1 MFKNYFSQAN
11 SYFRI
16 SLVLMGLFLVWSCE
30 DDEVDIGDPPI
41 EGAITYQLAEQNNSD
56 INGFIKFY
64 EVDGAVEAQIQ
75 LASTESG
82 STYPAHL
89 YSNSIAEGGDVEI
102 TFEPVDGNTG
112 GSITTLTNISLE
124 DIENYDGH
132 VNVLMSESDNTIIA
146 QADIGGNELTANSQA
161 YDLTSMSTD
170 SISGTLLLQ
179 ERQNGFTK
187 ATITL
192 ENTSEGNSHPAHIH
206 QNTAAEGGPIAI
218 SFNPVDGGTGMSVT
232 NIRSFDNGDAITYEQ
247 LLDYD
252 GYVNVHQSAD
262 NLGTIL
268 SQGDIGQN
276 DLTGNAL
283 TYNLD
288 ERAVEGISGTITF
301 EERVNEEILATIM
314 LEGTPEGGSHP
325 AHIHEN
331 SYVEGGGIVLTFNPV
346 NGNTGMSK
354 TNITSFDDGGEIS
367 IAILEDY
374 DGYVNVHLSAAELG
388 TIVAQGD
395 IGANELTGE
404 SVTYN
409 LDERAVEGISGT
421 ATLYERQSGNAL
433 MVVDLEGTPDEGSH
447 PSHIHANTAA
457 EGGPIAISLTPIN
470 GTTGMSMTTIRQ
482 FDDGT
487 PVTYGELLDYDG
499 YINVHLSASA
509 LGTIVA
515 QGDMGQNALTGNS
528 TVYTLS
534 EVNGSGVSG
543 TATFYERNNGYT
555 LVEIM
560 VDGTPALG
568 IHPAHI
574 HFNSAEEGGGIAI
587 DLNNV
592 DGDTGISRTSI
603 VAQNNN
609 KDITYEQLLEFDGY
623 INIHL
628 SPLDLATLV
637 AQGNIGSNVTAE
649 E

>member
-1 MFKNYFSQAN
+1 
-11 SYFRI
+11 
-16 SLVLMGLFLVWSCE
+16 
-30 DDEVDIGDPPI
+30 
-41 EGAITYQLAEQNNSD
+41 
-56 INGFIKFY
+56 
-64 EVDGAVEAQIQ
+64 
-75 LASTESG
+75 
-82 STYPAHL
+82 
-89 YSNSIAEGGDVEI
+89 
-102 TFEPVDGNTG
+102 
-112 GSITTLTNISLE
+112 
-124 DIENYDGH
+124 
-132 VNVLMSESDNTIIA
+132 
-146 QADIGGNELTANSQA
+146 
-161 YDLTSMSTD
+161 
-170 SISGTLLLQ
+170 
-179 ERQNGFTK
+179 
-187 ATITL
+187 
-192 ENTSEGNSHPAHIH
+192 
-206 QNTAAEGGPIAI
+206 
-218 SFNPVDGGTGMSVT
+218 
-232 NIRSFDNGDAITYEQ
+232 
-247 LLDYD
+247 
-252 GYVNVHQSAD
+252 
-262 NLGTIL
+262 
-268 SQGDIGQN
+268 
-276 DLTGNAL
+276 
-283 TYNLD
+283 
-288 ERAVEGISGTITF
+288 
-301 EERVNEEILATIM
+301 M

-346 NGNTGMSK
+346 DGNTGMSR

-367 IAILEDY
+367 IAIIKDY

-421 ATLYERQSGNAL
+421 ATLYERQSGNSL
-433 MVVDLEGTPDEGSH
+433 MVLDLEGTPDEGSH

-457 EGGPIAISLTPIN
+457 ESGPIALSLTPVN

-487 PVTYGELLDYDG
+487 PVTYSELLNYDG
-499 YINVHLSASA
+499 YINVHLSASE

-528 TVYTLS
+528 TVYTLN

-568 IHPAHI
+568 NHPAHI
-574 HFNSAEEGGGIAI
+574 HFNSVEEGGGIAI
-587 DLNNV
+587 DLTNV

-609 KDITYEQLLEFDGY
+609 KDITYDQLLEFDGY

-628 SPLDLATLV
+628 SPLDLATIV